1 MCKKQQLLSLYKA
14 FYQSID
20 KVQFLQ
26 NNKTLIQ
33 NYNINFANVLASIAS
48 LLKNTFYIHQQ

>member
-48 LLKNTFYIHQQ
+48 LLKNTFYNHQQ

>member
-48 LLKNTFYIHQQ
+48 LLKNTFYIYQQ